1 MFFSQVKK
9 GTRGFSLI
17 EALVVIGLTV
27 MVFAGLFAAFE
38 YSLKLIAHSR
48 AKMTALSL
56 ATDRVEYLRSLPY
69 ADVGTVFG
77 IPNGAIPQNRVVSLN
92 GIDFAERVLIE
103 YVDDPADGSGVLDS
117 NSVVADYKKMKVE
130 YTWNIYGS
138 TQSFSLI
145 SSIMPRAIETTSG
158 GGTIRVNVIDSNA
171 MPLPGVSVRLLNT
184 TGTSTIDV
192 TRSTDATGSALFTG
206 APAGS
211 GYEAFAFS
219 PGYSSDQTRAAT
231 TTLEV
236 PTTLPVS
243 LLESDTTTLNFQ
255 IDRLSD
261 LLVNVY
267 SSQVTDSHTESFN
280 DLLGADSS
288 SYVVATGSAL
298 SLTEVAGV
306 YDTTGTILLNPIAP
320 ATIEAWG
327 VLEVDSVVPASTEVR
342 VHFYSSTSTASL
354 ISESNL
360 PGNLAGFAT
369 RFVDLSRLSLSTYP
383 SLVVGVDLSTTDT
396 SVTPQINS
404 LILSHV
410 ESRNMLPSTDFTMRG
425 SKIIGATSGGVSI
438 YKFDIATTT
447 DTNGQL
453 VLDDIEWDSYQFE
466 LESSWVIRE
475 ACSGNPFYLVPDT
488 ERTLNLLA
496 TPGSANNLRV
506 DVKDSTGA
514 PIVDATV
521 ELRLPPSTTW
531 TDQSGWCGQVYFG
544 GLTSSSDYDL
554 EVSAAGYTTQTL
566 SSTTVSGTTVQ
577 SVVLV
582 P

>member
-27 MVFAGLFAAFE
+27 MIFAGLFAAFE

-103 YVDDPADGSGVLDS
+103 YVDDPADGSGALDS

-145 SSIMPRAIETTSG
+145 SSIVPRAIETTSG
-158 GGTIRVNVIDSNA
+158 GGTVRVNVFDA
-171 MPLPGVSVRLLNT
+171 DVLPLPGVSVRLLNT

-192 TRSTDATGSALFTG
+192 TRNTDATGAALFTG
-206 APAGS
+206 APANS
-211 GYEAFAFS
+211 NYQIFVSA
-219 PGYSSDQTRAAT
+219 PGYSSDQTREAT
-231 TTLEV
+231 TTLAV
-236 PTTLPVS
+236 PSTAPVS
-243 LLESDTTTLNFQ
+243 LLESDVTTVSFQ

-267 SSQVTDSHTESFN
+267 SSQVTDSHTEPFN

-298 SLTEVAGV
+298 ALTEVAGV
-306 YDTTGTILLNPIAP
+306 YDAAGTVLLNPISP

-327 VLEVDSVVPASTEVR
+327 VLEVDSVVPTSTEVR
-342 VHFYSSTSTASL
+342 VRFYSSTSTASL

-369 RFVDLSRLSLSTYP
+369 RFVDLSNLSLSTYP

-410 ESRNMLPSTDFTMRG
+410 ESRNMLPSTNFTMRG
-425 SKIIGATSGGVSI
+425 SKIIGATSGAVSI

-447 DTNGQL
+447 DLSGQL

-466 LESSWVIRE
+466 LGSGLVISE
-475 ACSGNPFYLVPDT
+475 ACSSNPYFLAPDT
-488 ERTLNLLA
+488 EKTLNLLA
-496 TPGSANNLRV
+496 APASTDNLRV
-506 DVKDSTGA
+506 EVKDSTGA
-514 PIVDATV
+514 PIIDATV
-521 ELRLPPSTTW
+521 ELRQVPSSTW
-531 TDQSGWCGQVYFG
+531 SDQTSWCGQVYFG
-544 GLTSSSDYDL
+544 GLTSASDYEL
-554 EVSAAGYTTQTL
+554 EVSATGYTTQIL
-566 SSTTVSGTTVQ
+566 SSATISGTTVQ
-577 SVVLV
+577 SIVLA